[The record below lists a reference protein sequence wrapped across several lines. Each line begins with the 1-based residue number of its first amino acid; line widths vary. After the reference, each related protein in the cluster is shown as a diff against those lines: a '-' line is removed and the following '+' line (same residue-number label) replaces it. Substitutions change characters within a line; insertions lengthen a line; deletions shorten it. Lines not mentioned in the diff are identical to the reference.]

1 MGNKPFT
8 MTKQDCIIGYESV
21 NSRNYTLITTLSESE
36 CFIKNTLT
44 PNEEVNFINECISTN
59 SQKNIIIYGKNYLD
73 KTIYDQYN
81 KLNSLGFD
89 KVYLYPGG
97 IFEWL
102 LLQETFGCDMFETN
116 YAENDILKYRPK

>member
-1 MGNKPFT
+1 MGNKPLT
-8 MTKQDCIIGYESV
+8 MTKENRIIGYDTV
-21 NSRNYTLITTLSESE
+21 NSKNYILITTLCDGE
-36 CFIKNTLT
+36 CFIKDTLT
-44 PNEEVNFINECISTN
+44 PNEEVTFINECISTN

-89 KVYLYPGG
+89 KIYLYPGG

-116 YAENDILKYRPK
+116 YTEKDILKYRPK

>member
-8 MTKQDCIIGYESV
+8 MTKENRIISYETV
-21 NSRNYTLITTLSESE
+21 NSKNYTLITTLSDGE
-36 CFIKNTLT
+36 CFIKDTLT
-44 PNEEVNFINECISTN
+44 PNEEVSFINDCISTN
-59 SQKNIIIYGKNYLD
+59 NQKNIIIYGRNYLD

-89 KVYLYPGG
+89 KIYLYPGG

-116 YAENDILKYRPK
+116 YSEKDILKYRPK

>member
-8 MTKQDCIIGYESV
+8 MTKNDRIIGYETV
-21 NSRNYTLITTLSESE
+21 NSKNYTLITTLNDND

-44 PNEEVNFINECISTN
+44 PEEEIVFINECISRN

-102 LLQETFGCDMFETN
+102 LLQETFGSDMFETN
-116 YAENDILKYRPK
+116 YVENDILKYRPK